1 MVFEHGIGGS
11 QDLPIPAEY
20 AIAGAGAA
28 LTVSFIVLA
37 VAWRTPRFDAATKGT
52 PVPQRVATVVESA
65 GLGWAVRLVGLAF
78 AAYVGWAAVAGPDLV
93 VNPFF
98 GVVYVLL
105 WVGLVP
111 ASLLFGPFYKAVN
124 PVRTLHLLLSR
135 ATGLKASEGVLR
147 LPSWV
152 GLWPASFGL
161 FAFVW
166 MELVYPR
173 STYLV
178 DLRLWF
184 AIYIAVVFIGAA
196 IFGDKWIESADPFEV
211 FSTLVGRLAVIGRT
225 ADGRLVFRNPLGSL
239 DGTPPT
245 PGLVAVVAVL
255 FGSTA
260 FDSFKDSPPWVRVVQ
275 NSKLGPIE
283 LDIPR
288 ELLNTLGLLFFVVV
302 VFVTFALATV
312 FTGVHEGSSRWRL
325 PELFAHSVVPIIVG
339 YFVAHYL
346 SYFVYVGQNTLIQL
360 SDPMVRGDDYLGT
373 ANWTPNPWILL
384 HPTFLAFLKVASVVT
399 GHILGVIAAHDRA
412 IKLLPK
418 RHQLTG
424 QLPLLFVMVFYTVTG
439 LYLLLNA

>member
-28 LTVSFIVLA
+28 LAISFIVLA
-37 VAWRTPRFDAATKGT
+37 LAWRTPRFDAATKGT
-52 PVPQRVATVVESA
+52 PVPPRMAAALDSA
-65 GLGWAVRLVGLAF
+65 GLGWALRLLGLAF

-111 ASLLFGPFYKAVN
+111 ASLLLGSFYKAVN
-124 PVRTLHLLLSR
+124 PVRTLHLLLSK
-135 ATGLKASEGVLR
+135 ATGLSPSEGVLR
-147 LPSWV
+147 LPAWV

-184 AIYIAVVFIGAA
+184 AVYIAVVFIGAA
-196 IFGDKWIESADPFEV
+196 IFGDRWIESADPFEV
-211 FSTLVGRLAVIGRT
+211 FSTLVGRLALLGRT
-225 ADGRLVFRNPLGSL
+225 VDGRLVLRNPLGSL
-239 DGTPPT
+239 DGTPSS

-260 FDSFKDSPPWVRVVQ
+260 FDSFKDSPTWVRVVQ
-275 NSKLGPIE
+275 DSQLGPFQ

-288 ELLNTLGLLFFVVV
+288 ELLNTLGLLSFVLA
-302 VFVTFALATV
+302 VFVTFVVATV
-312 FTGVHEGSSRWRL
+312 VTGVHEGSSRWGL
-325 PELFAHSVVPIIVG
+325 PELFGHSVVPIIVG

-346 SYFVYVGQNTLIQL
+346 SYFMYVGQNTLIQL
-360 SDPMVRGDDYLGT
+360 SDPMVRGNDYLGT
-373 ANWTPNPWILL
+373 AGWTVNPWILL
-384 HPTFLAFLKVASVVT
+384 HPTFLAVVKVSAVVS

-424 QLPLLFVMVFYTVTG
+424 QLPLLFAMVFYTVTG
-439 LYLLLNA
+439 LYLLLKA